1 MAAKLAEE
9 PLGATAALLRQRCEV
24 DADAAYGLSVLTARG
39 GDGITRDRKEAL
51 RLLIKSAELGKT
63 EAQCQYAQLL
73 AEGAGGVKRDER
85 EACEWLRIADCAEA
99 RYRLG
104 LFTFEGRGTRKDPEK
119 AHSLIADAASDGHMA
134 AVDWLHRK
142 DGPSPR
148 RPPPPPSPPPLP
160 RAKKDSG
167 PPSPE
172 RVSNDGD
179 ALRGA
184 LSEARAV
191 AAAARVARTAAEDD
205 AKRLR
210 KERDD
215 FRSKLEQ
222 TQRLLEVAKKAPRG
236 DALQRRQQARHA
248 EQLSKLGAAHAAAN
262 QALLEKHE
270 STQREAKKHAEN
282 CQKLEDEKAAAIA
295 AFDRLAKAA
304 DRREKEV
311 ARLGSLDYA
320 RGLET
325 ELEELHTKRDADLTK
340 LQTAWDDDAAEALRD
355 RDALEASLVSQ
366 IAQRDLQLLESSSVI
381 DALRSSVD
389 MLDAA
394 RAADAASSAVA
405 HEAIVRRAESDV
417 RRTRQEF
424 SDSKTKA
431 LQEQKQTHSDIV
443 SELEQA
449 HDKARLADA
458 RRRSEISRE
467 AERRGADLAAA
478 TASLSQVSGEMSRR
492 DQHVNDARDGRRAAE
507 ALLRTEVGVCIEE
520 ARATGLRMEALLARR
535 RDRERR
541 RARADADARERLVS
555 DYRALADEQ
564 AVAVAELERDH
575 RDSSQKLRDALAAEV
590 RRREAAEALVA
601 DHAGDVELRDARES
615 ELVAARDEIDRLEG
629 ELASRNEDDALE
641 RTRELLRNAGKN
653 MNALEERRRAEVE
666 ALQREVARLGALVEA
681 SSSGGDEG

>member
-104 LFTFEGRGTRKDPEK
+104 LFTLEGRGTPKNPDK
-119 AHSLIADAASDGHMA
+119 AHALIADAASDGHMA
-134 AVDWLHRK
+134 AADWLHRK

-148 RPPPPPSPPPLP
+148 RPPPPPSPPPVP
-160 RAKKDSG
+160 RVSKKDG

-210 KERDD
+210 KERDEY
-215 FRSKLEQ
+215 RTKLEQ

-270 STQREAKKHAEN
+270 ATQREAKRHAEKA
-282 CQKLEDEKAAAIA
+282 QQLEDEKAAAIA

-320 RGLET
+320 RGLES
-325 ELEELHTKRDADLTK
+325 ELEELHSKRDADLTT
-340 LQTAWDDDAAEALRD
+340 LQKAWDDDAAEASRD
-355 RDALEASLVSQ
+355 KDALEASFIAQL
-366 IAQRDLQLLESSSVI
+366 AQRDLQLLEAHAVI

-405 HEAIVRRAESDV
+405 HETIIRRARVDV
-417 RRTRQEF
+417 ARAKQEF
-424 SDSKTKA
+424 SESKTKA
-431 LQEQKQTHSDIV
+431 LQEQSRTHNDMV
-443 SELEQA
+443 SALEQA
-449 HDKARLADA
+449 HNKARLADA

-478 TASLSQVSGEMSRR
+478 TAQLSATSGEMSRR

-666 ALQREVARLGALVEA
+666 ALQQEVARLGALVEA

>member
-1 MAAKLAEE
+1 MASKLAEE

-104 LFTFEGRGTRKDPEK
+104 LFTLEGRGTPKNPDK
-119 AHSLIADAASDGHMA
+119 AHALIADAASDGHMA
-134 AVDWLHRK
+134 AADWLHRK

-148 RPPPPPSPPPLP
+148 RPPPPPSPPPVP
-160 RAKKDSG
+160 RVSKKDG

-210 KERDD
+210 KERDEY
-215 FRSKLEQ
+215 RTKLEQ

-270 STQREAKKHAEN
+270 ATQREAKRHAEKA
-282 CQKLEDEKAAAIA
+282 QQLEDEKAAAIA

-320 RGLET
+320 RGLES
-325 ELEELHTKRDADLTK
+325 ELEELHSKRDADLTT
-340 LQTAWDDDAAEALRD
+340 LQKAWDDDAAEASRD
-355 RDALEASLVSQ
+355 KDALEASFIAQL
-366 IAQRDLQLLESSSVI
+366 AQRDLQLLEAHAVI

-405 HEAIVRRAESDV
+405 HETIIRRARVDV
-417 RRTRQEF
+417 ARAKQEF
-424 SDSKTKA
+424 SESKTKA
-431 LQEQKQTHSDIV
+431 LQEQSRTHNDMV
-443 SELEQA
+443 SALEQA
-449 HDKARLADA
+449 HNKARLADA

-478 TASLSQVSGEMSRR
+478 TAQLSATSGEMSRR